1 MMVCLLLLKSL
12 AQCIEGFL
20 IGGSHSNGINNAQQR
35 EIFNDKGRLTV
46 ACRVVLMVFVKAT
59 LLMFQS
65 NRRSL
70 LIQQM
75 WLLMVSIPSTCFLCV
90 HNCDIAWTAASGGM
104 GGTHVHI
111 GAVHGMWHM
120 GL

>member
-1 MMVCLLLLKSL
+1 MVCLLLFKSL

-20 IGGSHSNGINNAQQR
+20 IGGSQSNGINNAQQR
-35 EIFNDKGRLTV
+35 DISKDKGRLSV
-46 ACRVVLMVFVKAT
+46 ACRMVLMVFVKAT

-65 NRRSL
+65 DRRSL

-75 WLLMVSIPSTCFLCV
+75 RLLMVSIPSTCFLCV
-90 HNCDIAWTAASGGM
+90 NNWDIAWTAVSGGM

-120 GL
+120 GV